1 MLPRSPEFI
10 FTAACYIPTPFVY
23 LDDVVFVRDSGG
35 FPGATAVDDVDSFDL
50 RLLTTRTGSDYD
62 DPYADMPDLVALD
75 DDDRLGMHNPD
86 GSSRRC
92 FIYPLPPTPLN
103 E

>member
-1 MLPRSPEFI
+1 M
-10 FTAACYIPTPFVY
+10 
-23 LDDVVFVRDSGG
+23 VFVRNSGG
-35 FPGATAVDDVDSFDL
+35 FPGATAGVDVDSFDL
-50 RLLTTRTGSDYD
+50 RLHFLDADPIPLTTDADSDYD

-75 DDDRLGMHNPD
+75 DDGRLDMHNPD

-92 FIYPLPPTPLN
+92 FVPPTPLN